1 MIRRT
6 KKEWLIVTFHT
17 TAEAFQMEK
26 QAKDNGFTGRIIPV
40 PREISAGCG
49 LAWRDMP
56 ELKDQIQAFLK
67 NKNIEYEDITII
79 KI

>member
-1 MIRRT
+1 
-6 KKEWLIVTFHT
+6 
-17 TAEAFQMEK
+17 MEK

-49 LAWRDMP
+49 LAWRDIP
-56 ELKDQIQAFLK
+56 ECKDKIQAFLK